1 MATRNRTPLYR
12 KYRDALR
19 HVRAPAGA
27 PSSSSSSGGGGGGG
41 PVIEMASLLR
51 SDRPY
56 APLSTDDPS
65 AASSRGAVTVGLPP
79 AWVDV
84 SEEISANMQ
93 RARTK
98 MAELA
103 KAHAKALMP
112 SFGDGRDDQRAIE
125 ILTHEV
131 TDLLKKSEKRLQKL
145 SMKDSSEDSNVR
157 KNVQR
162 SLATDLQS
170 LSMEFRKKQS
180 TYLKQLRQQ
189 KEGQDGVDLEMNMN
203 GSKSTF
209 ELGDDEFE
217 DVGFTEVQMSKL
229 KKSEAFTRERERE
242 IEQVVESVNELAQIM
257 KDLSV
262 LVIDQGTIID
272 RIDYNIQNVA
282 ASVEEGYKQLQKA
295 ERTQKKGGMVM
306 CATTLVSAC
315 MHGSAVT
322 LVFVS
327 AAAKLEVSYYAYYG
341 KKLDPEPWRCRR
353 TDGKKWRCSK
363 EAHPDSKYCER
374 HMHRGRNRS
383 RKPVE
388 SKTAAPAPQSQPQLS
403 NVTTATHDADAPL
416 PSLTVGAKTHGL
428 SLGGAGSSQFHVDA
442 PSYGSKYSLGAK
454 ADVGELSFFSG
465 ASGNTRGFTIDSPTD
480 SSWHSLPSSVP
491 PYPMSKPRDSGLLP
505 GAYSYSHL
513 EPSQELGQVTIAS
526 LSQEQERR
534 SFGGGAGG
542 MLGNVK
548 HENQPLRPFF
558 DEWPGRRDSWSE
570 MDEERSNQTSFSTTQ
585 LSISIPM
592 PRYDERK
599 ICAREFQKEQCR

>member
-27 PSSSSSSGGGGGGG
+27 TSSSCGGGGG

-56 APLSTDDPS
+56 APLSIEDPS
-65 AASSRGAVTVGLPP
+65 ASSRGAVSVGLPP

-98 MAELA
+98 MTELA

-125 ILTHEV
+125 VLTHEI
-131 TDLLKKSEKRLQKL
+131 TDLLKRSEKRLQKL
-145 SMKDSSEDSNVR
+145 SMKDLSEDSNVR

-162 SLATDLQS
+162 SLATDLQN

-180 TYLKQLRQQ
+180 SYLKQLRQQ

-203 GSKSTF
+203 GTKSTF
-209 ELGDDEFE
+209 EDDEFD
-217 DVGFTEVQMSKL
+217 DVGFTEIQMSKL

-306 CATTLVSAC
+306 CATVLVILIFI
-315 MHGSAVT
+315 MIV
-322 LVFVS
+322 L
-327 AAAKLEVSYYAYYG
+327 LI
-341 KKLDPEPWRCRR
+341 L
-353 TDGKKWRCSK
+353 
-363 EAHPDSKYCER
+363 
-374 HMHRGRNRS
+374 
-383 RKPVE
+383 
-388 SKTAAPAPQSQPQLS
+388 KTI
-403 NVTTATHDADAPL
+403 
-416 PSLTVGAKTHGL
+416 
-428 SLGGAGSSQFHVDA
+428 F
-442 PSYGSKYSLGAK
+442 
-454 ADVGELSFFSG
+454 
-465 ASGNTRGFTIDSPTD
+465 
-480 SSWHSLPSSVP
+480 
-491 PYPMSKPRDSGLLP
+491 
-505 GAYSYSHL
+505 
-513 EPSQELGQVTIAS
+513 
-526 LSQEQERR
+526 
-534 SFGGGAGG
+534 
-542 MLGNVK
+542 
-548 HENQPLRPFF
+548 
-558 DEWPGRRDSWSE
+558 
-570 MDEERSNQTSFSTTQ
+570 
-585 LSISIPM
+585 
-592 PRYDERK
+592 
-599 ICAREFQKEQCR
+599 

>member
-19 HVRAPAGA
+19 HVRSPVGA
-27 PSSSSSSGGGGGGG
+27 PSSSGGGGGGGGGG

-65 AASSRGAVTVGLPP
+65 GSSRGAVTVGLPP

-93 RARTK
+93 RAK
-98 MAELA
+98 MKMGELA

-125 ILTHEV
+125 VLTHEI
-131 TDLLKKSEKRLQKL
+131 TDLLKRSEKRLQKL

-162 SLATDLQS
+162 SLATDLQN

-180 TYLKQLRQQ
+180 SYLKQLRQQ
-189 KEGQDGVDLEMNMN
+189 KEGQDGVDLEMSIN
-203 GSKSTF
+203 GTKSTF
-209 ELGDDEFE
+209 EDDEFE

-306 CATTLVSAC
+306 CATVLVILIFI
-315 MHGSAVT
+315 MIV
-322 LVFVS
+322 L
-327 AAAKLEVSYYAYYG
+327 LIL
-341 KKLDPEPWRCRR
+341 KKII
-353 TDGKKWRCSK
+353 
-363 EAHPDSKYCER
+363 
-374 HMHRGRNRS
+374 
-383 RKPVE
+383 
-388 SKTAAPAPQSQPQLS
+388 
-403 NVTTATHDADAPL
+403 
-416 PSLTVGAKTHGL
+416 
-428 SLGGAGSSQFHVDA
+428 F
-442 PSYGSKYSLGAK
+442 
-454 ADVGELSFFSG
+454 
-465 ASGNTRGFTIDSPTD
+465 
-480 SSWHSLPSSVP
+480 
-491 PYPMSKPRDSGLLP
+491 
-505 GAYSYSHL
+505 
-513 EPSQELGQVTIAS
+513 
-526 LSQEQERR
+526 
-534 SFGGGAGG
+534 
-542 MLGNVK
+542 
-548 HENQPLRPFF
+548 
-558 DEWPGRRDSWSE
+558 
-570 MDEERSNQTSFSTTQ
+570 
-585 LSISIPM
+585 
-592 PRYDERK
+592 
-599 ICAREFQKEQCR
+599 